1 MIIYICIGVYINNIL
16 NIPRKKL
23 KRIRVAKLTENFKII
38 QKGKNLSNGKL
49 LPGMTLIRDMAQNR
63 PESSFEIALCHPE
76 YIC

>member
-1 MIIYICIGVYINNIL
+1 M
-16 NIPRKKL
+16 
-23 KRIRVAKLTENFKII
+23 AKLTENLKII